1 MFIKIEVNISR
12 TRQIYI
18 NKCIIQPNQT
28 SKSTNR
34 YNCYFDIS
42 SLYDIIHKISVSN
55 ALHSVKCAL
64 IHIQQNMQ
72 LSIQLKHFIYHA

>member
-1 MFIKIEVNISR
+1 MIYEGLFCNDYNMTLKRRRNLWIYSMYIKIEVNISR

-34 YNCYFDIS
+34 YNWYFDIS
-42 SLYDIIHKISVSN
+42 SLYMI
-55 ALHSVKCAL
+55 
-64 IHIQQNMQ
+64 
-72 LSIQLKHFIYHA
+72 